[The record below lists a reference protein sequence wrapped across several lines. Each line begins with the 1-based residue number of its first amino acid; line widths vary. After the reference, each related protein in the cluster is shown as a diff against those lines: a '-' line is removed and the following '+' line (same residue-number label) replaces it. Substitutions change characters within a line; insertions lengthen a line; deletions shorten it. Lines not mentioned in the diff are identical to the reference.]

1 MMIACLLPSL
11 AARRRDDD
19 DASTISAKKPGR
31 GVQLCDLSPAVAR
44 FARRPA
50 AAATTP
56 GRAIAI
62 AKPGLPVNLCDLS
75 RAAARCAALAAV
87 IGAIAAGPVLAQ
99 ERPAR
104 SEAAAGVESR
114 SRSAR
119 PAVTTGDTDEPGRGD
134 ATNTQPAGD
143 ARAARAREAKLGDSD
158 IATAP
163 IREVSVPSRHSATIG
178 GRAVAYTATAG
189 TVTIRDD
196 DGKPTASMFYV
207 AYTTGAPNRPVT
219 FLYNGGPGS
228 STLWLHMGSVAPV
241 RVRTDSP
248 AATAGPPFALA
259 NNPESLLDTSDL
271 VFVDAIGAGFS
282 RPLGD
287 TKLQALWGTDAD
299 IDAFARGI
307 ERWLTINDRWNAP
320 KFIFGESYGTL
331 RSGGLAYRLAQDG
344 VQLNGVVL
352 LSSIMNYGRRSPGL
366 DQDLINYL
374 PSYAAT
380 AAYHHRIPAPADLP
394 AFLAQARTFARGPLA
409 QALAQGQD
417 LPDAERTAIAQQMAS
432 FTGLSAKFI
441 LDSDLRVDLGRFR
454 KELLRDQRRTLGRY
468 DSRFTGIDVDAIGE
482 SPEYDASD
490 TGITGA
496 FVSSFHHYL
505 ARDLGFSTAMTYRP
519 TYYSPTL
526 KWDFSH
532 RAPGSRGGGAT
543 QALADTALD
552 LSAAMR
558 ENPHL
563 LVYSLNGLYDMAT
576 PFFGT
581 EYDLAHLQIDRS
593 LRPNLRFAYYPS
605 GHMVY
610 LDTAALHTLKADLA
624 RFYADAVR

>member
-1 MMIACLLPSL
+1 MM
-11 AARRRDDD
+11 RF
-19 DASTISAKKPGR
+19 
-31 GVQLCDLSPAVAR
+31 AVAA
-44 FARRPA
+44 F
-50 AAATTP
+50 
-56 GRAIAI
+56 
-62 AKPGLPVNLCDLS
+62 
-75 RAAARCAALAAV
+75 ALASLTTQAF
-87 IGAIAAGPVLAQ
+87 AQ
-99 ERPAR
+99 ERPVHGGTTAGAETPRGAAR
-104 SEAAAGVESR
+104 RGTTAEPDEA
-114 SRSAR
+114 
-119 PAVTTGDTDEPGRGD
+119 GRGD

-143 ARAARAREAKLGDSD
+143 PRAARARENKLGDSD
-158 IATAP
+158 VATAP
-163 IREVSVPSRHSATIG
+163 IRELRVPSRHTATIG
-178 GRAVAYTATAG
+178 GRSIAYTATAG

-207 AYTTGAPNRPVT
+207 AYTTGDPGRPVT

-228 STLWLHMGSVAPV
+228 STLWLHMGSLAPV

-248 AATAGPPFALA
+248 GATAGPPFQLV
-259 NNPESLLDTSDL
+259 NNPDSLLDKSDL

-287 TKLQALWGTDAD
+287 TKLQSLWGTDAD

-307 ERWLTINDRWNAP
+307 ERWLTINDRWNSP
-320 KFIFGESYGTL
+320 KFIFGESYGTT
-331 RSGGLAYRLAQDG
+331 RSGGLSYRLAQDG

-352 LSSIMNYGRRSPGL
+352 LSSIMNYGRRAVGL

-394 AFLAQARTFARGPLA
+394 AFLAQARAFSRGPYA

-417 LPDAERTAIAQQMAS
+417 LPDAERSAIAQQMAG
-432 FTGLSAKFI
+432 FTGLPVKFI

-468 DSRFTGIDVDAIGE
+468 DSRFTGIDVDAAAE
-482 SPEYDASD
+482 SPEFDPSD

-505 ARDLGFSTAMTYRP
+505 AHDLGFTSDMAYRP
-519 TYYSPTL
+519 TYYSQTL
-526 KWDFSH
+526 KWDFNH
-532 RAPGSRGGGAT
+532 RAPGQRGGGAT
-543 QALADTALD
+543 TNADTALD

-563 LVYSLNGLYDMAT
+563 LVYSLNGIYDMAT

-581 EYDLAHLQIDRS
+581 EYDLGHMQIDRT

-610 LDTAALHTLKADLA
+610 LNTEALHSMKADLA
-624 RFYADAVR
+624 RFYDDAAPR

>member
-1 MMIACLLPSL
+1 MRLLAVSLIALL
-11 AARRRDDD
+11 AAP
-19 DASTISAKKPGR
+19 STM
-31 GVQLCDLSPAVAR
+31 
-44 FARRPA
+44 
-50 AAATTP
+50 
-56 GRAIAI
+56 
-62 AKPGLPVNLCDLS
+62 
-75 RAAARCAALAAV
+75 
-87 IGAIAAGPVLAQ
+87 AQ
-99 ERPAR
+99 ERPT
-104 SEAAAGVESR
+104 AAA
-114 SRSAR
+114 
-119 PAVTTGDTDEPGRGD
+119 TGAQAERGRHSGTAADRDEPGRAD
-134 ATNTQPAGD
+134 TTNNQPAGD
-143 ARAARAREAKLGDSD
+143 PRAERAREAKLGDSD

-163 IREVSVPSRHSATIG
+163 IRELRVPSRHTATIG
-178 GRAVAYTATAG
+178 GRQVAYTATAG

-196 DGKPTASMFYV
+196 DGKPTASLFYV
-207 AYTTGAPNRPVT
+207 AYTTGEPNRPVT

-228 STLWLHMGSVAPV
+228 SSVWLHMGSLGPV

-248 AATAGPPFALA
+248 QATAGPPFSLV
-259 NNPESLLDTSDL
+259 NNNDSLLDKSDL
-271 VFVDAIGAGFS
+271 VFVDALGAGFS

-287 TKLQALWGTDAD
+287 TKLEKLWGTDAD
-299 IDAFARGI
+299 IDTFARGI

-320 KFIFGESYGTL
+320 KFIFGESYGTT
-331 RSGGLAYRLAQDG
+331 RSGGLSYRLAQDG

-352 LSSIMNYGRRSPGL
+352 LSSIMNYGRRAPGL

-380 AAYHHRIPAPADLP
+380 AAYHHRIPAPADLN
-394 AFLAQARTFARGPLA
+394 AFLGAARAFARGPYA

-417 LPDAERTAIAQQMAS
+417 LPDAERQQIAQQLAG
-432 FTGLSAKFI
+432 FTGLPLRFI
-441 LDSDLRVDLGRFR
+441 LDSDLRVDLSRFR

-468 DSRFTGIDVDAIGE
+468 DSRFTGIDADTASD
-482 SPEYDASD
+482 SPESDPSD

-505 ARDLGFSTAMTYRP
+505 AHDLGFTSTLTYRP
-519 TYYSPTL
+519 TYYSPAL

-532 RAPGSRGGGAT
+532 RPPGARGGGAS

-581 EYDLAHLQIDRS
+581 EYDLAHLQIDKT

-610 LDTAALHTLKADLA
+610 LNTEALHAMKADLA
-624 RFYADAVR
+624 RFYDDAVR